1 MIKSMMYRLSGL
13 ISCVLLTALVGWSQ
27 STATQNDAGTSQ
39 TPIAQAQNLLNAGK
53 AEEAIAALKAIV
65 KSAETEAQ
73 INHLLGLA
81 YYQKNDF
88 QHAIE
93 FFSLSV
99 KQSPAGGK
107 QYKQA
112 MQLLATSHYYLGQV
126 KEAIPYLEQV
136 VSWMPENSEMNY
148 ALGVAYIKTQ
158 NLNKSREAFARMFA
172 VASDS
177 PAAYLFNAQMLVREK
192 IEEAAEKELQ
202 KALALDAKLPQAN
215 FLLGEIAIYKANVD
229 AGIEL
234 MKKEIAL
241 NPGFAM
247 AYYRLGEALTRQQ
260 KWDESIAPLQKSIWL
275 SPYFSGAYI
284 VLGKTY
290 LKKSDLANAEAMLR
304 QAIRMDVNNFSAHH
318 LLAQVLQQ
326 SNRMEEAKR
335 EFEIA
340 DKLRTSS
347 EK

>member
-1 MIKSMMYRLSGL
+1 MAL
-13 ISCVLLTALVGWSQ
+13 IVHSQ
-27 STATQNDAGTSQ
+27 SASTSTPNATASQ
-39 TPIAQAQNLLNAGK
+39 SPIDQAQTLLSAGK
-53 AEEAIAALKAIV
+53 FDEAIAALSAIQ
-65 KSAETEAQ
+65 KSATNEAQ

-81 YYQKNDF
+81 YYQKNAF
-88 QHAIE
+88 PKAIE
-93 FFSLSV
+93 FFALSA
-99 KQSPAGGK
+99 KQSAAGSK
-107 QYKQA
+107 QLRQA
-112 MQLLATSHYYLGQV
+112 VQLSGMSHYYLGQL

-136 VSWMPENSEMNY
+136 TAWSPENSEMNY

-158 NLNKSREAFARMFA
+158 NPNKSREAFARMFA
-172 VASDS
+172 VPADS
-177 PAAYLFNAQMLVREK
+177 PAAYLFNAQMMIREK
-192 IEEAAEKELQ
+192 VEEMAEAELQ
-202 KALALDAKLPQAN
+202 KALSLDAKIPQAN
-215 FLLGEIAIYKANVD
+215 FLLGEIAIYKANVE

-241 NPGFAM
+241 NPAFAM

-275 SPYFSGAYI
+275 SPFFSGPYI

-290 LKKSDLANAEAMLR
+290 LKKNDLANAEAMLR
-304 QAIRMDVNNFSAHH
+304 QAIRMDVNNYSAHY

-326 SNRMEEAKR
+326 GNRAEEAKR

-340 DKLRTSS
+340 DKLRTAA

>member
-1 MIKSMMYRLSGL
+1 MKNVWVYRLLGAM
-13 ISCVLLTALVGWSQ
+13 SCLFLTVLVGWSQ
-27 STATQNDAGTSQ
+27 SVSTQSAAGTPQS
-39 TPIAQAQNLLNAGK
+39 PIAQAQTFLNAGK
-53 AEEAIAALKAIV
+53 TEEAIAALNGIA
-65 KSAETEAQ
+65 KSADNEAQ

-88 QHAIE
+88 QRSIE
-93 FFSLSV
+93 FLTLSL
-99 KQSPAGGK
+99 KQSAAGSK

-112 MQLLATSHYYLGQV
+112 MQLLATSHYYLGQI

-136 VSWMPENSEMNY
+136 VSWMPENAEMNY
-148 ALGVAYIKTQ
+148 ALGAAYIKTQ
-158 NLNKSREAFARMFA
+158 NPNKSREAFARMFA
-172 VASDS
+172 VPADS
-177 PAAYLFNAQMLVREK
+177 PAAYLFNAQMLIREK
-192 IEEAAEKELQ
+192 VEDAAEKELQ
-202 KALALDAKLPQAN
+202 KALSLDPKMPQAN
-215 FLLGEIAIYKANVD
+215 FLLGEIAIYKANID

-241 NPGFAM
+241 NPAFSM

-275 SPYFSGAYI
+275 NPYFSGAYI